1 MPRNRLLPH
10 CNGQRRPQLLLLR
23 ARQPRL
29 APLITLL
36 IYTASLLL
44 ICCRWEALE
53 VALAT
58 AVEVGGDMEEYT
70 RRWESNRWW
79 WWMGADGS
87 MQYVGKGQKTKM
99 RCPKR

>member
-1 MPRNRLLPH
+1 MGRLPTPSDASRRLPF
-10 CNGQRRPQLLLLR
+10 
-23 ARQPRL
+23 PRL
-29 APLITLL
+29 QVQEPRQAPLCTLL
-36 IYTASLLL
+36 TLPASCLPP
-44 ICCRWEALE
+44 CCRWEALE

-58 AVEVGGDMEEYT
+58 AVEVGGDMGEYT
-70 RRWESNRWW
+70 RRWESGRWW

>member
-1 MPRNRLLPH
+1 
-10 CNGQRRPQLLLLR
+10 
-23 ARQPRL
+23 
-29 APLITLL
+29 
-36 IYTASLLL
+36 
-44 ICCRWEALE
+44 
-53 VALAT
+53 VALTT